1 MSGVPDSLPIAELG
15 RRRRRTLRSWAR
27 RLSVELRYGRR
38 LLWRRFL
45 DATPVGHL
53 RLVLLALLLLSGTFL
68 LSVLVVPQYDRALVL
83 SGRTEVL
90 SMKLDDAA
98 FGMFSFARSVWRA
111 DPDSAAQEGDL
122 EIEILP
128 GTTVRFVRT
137 GRGDVRLTFAAGPA
151 ATTDSR
157 CGSGLRQV
165 GSASFAAVNRPLC
178 ETALVVVR
186 LRPGDEPLVVAL
198 SGGIVVGEE
207 VSQGAGTRPL
217 LLDATA
223 SLLVKHGNWFFRR
236 VCSFDTLENLCD
248 RFVANSV
255 ALSPGDS
262 VRADDHLHSQSSPG
276 LGFIRI
282 DPNEISS
289 GMLFNLAAPAT
300 AFQVQRMQG
309 ETFTVR
315 ESLFDVIEKSP
326 VVRTLNTVV
335 VALGLIWYFVRLT
348 SKDAGRSGDGG
359 KLAAALILASLYTPN
374 MAYAQQALIRA
385 EDTGQA
391 LLRSRG
397 ERCYAVTP
405 SHVLGAE
412 TSVLA
417 TAPGRER
424 GEGDLLSRIPSAPE
438 AIALIALRGIPLSVC
453 PVFEGAVSLDTL
465 LRSHSEATLRLVRA
479 DGSID
484 QLPLLVG
491 SVEVETLE
499 VRSAAGSLAQ
509 GMSGGTVLIANQ
521 PAGLLFDV
529 TDEGHTGRVGR
540 WDRISERLLPHLT
553 NAIPAEAAR
562 APAGSVAYEILRSNA
577 APIAPENKVS
587 SLQGDGPGPWRVTAE
602 GRIDLIIKV
611 SAPFS
616 GIVLDLTALPDPPQT
631 LEMLG
636 SRSASGPWQ
645 SLANLALEPGDTI
658 QQRRFPPVAL
668 SYVLI
673 RAYVSTARKTVA
685 IARLSL
691 IPK

>member
-1 MSGVPDSLPIAELG
+1 MRG
-15 RRRRRTLRSWAR
+15 WAR
-27 RLSVELRYGRR
+27 RLSVQVRYGHR
-38 LLWRRFL
+38 LLWRGLL
-45 DATPVGHL
+45 DATPAGHL
-53 RLVLLALLLLSGTFL
+53 RLLLLTSLLLSGSFL
-68 LSVLVVPQYDRALVL
+68 LGVLVVPQYDRALVL

-90 SMKLDDAA
+90 SMKLDDDA
-98 FGMFSFARSVWRA
+98 FGILGFARSVWRA
-111 DPDSAAQEGDL
+111 GMDSPAQETDL
-122 EIEILP
+122 ELEILS

-137 GRGDVRLTFAAGPA
+137 GRGDLRLTFAAGPMA
-151 ATTDSR
+151 VIDPG
-157 CGSGLRQV
+157 CDSGLRRV

-178 ETALVVVR
+178 EAALVVVR
-186 LRPGDEPLVVAL
+186 LRTGDEPLVVAL

-217 LLDATA
+217 LLEATA

-236 VCSFDTLENLCD
+236 VCSLDTLENLCD
-248 RFVANSV
+248 RFVAASV
-255 ALSPGDS
+255 SLSPGDS
-262 VRADDHLHSQSSPG
+262 VRADDHSRSQSPAG

-282 DPNEISS
+282 DPNELNS
-289 GMLFNLAAPAT
+289 GMMFNLAAPAS

-335 VALGLIWYFVRLT
+335 VALGLIWYFLRLT
-348 SKDAGRSGDGG
+348 SKDADRTGDGG
-359 KLAAALILASLYTPN
+359 KLVAALLVASLYAP
-374 MAYAQQALIRA
+374 AFAQAQQALIRA

-397 ERCYAVTP
+397 DRCYAVTP
-405 SHVLGAE
+405 SLVLGSE

-453 PVFEGAVSLDTL
+453 PAFEGVVSLDTL
-465 LRSHSEATLRLVRA
+465 LRSHSEATLRLVRT

-499 VRSAAGSLAQ
+499 VRSASGSLAQ

-587 SLQGDGPGPWRVTAE
+587 SLQGDGPGPWRVTAD
-602 GRIDLIIKV
+602 GRIDIVLKV

-616 GIVLDLTALPDPPQT
+616 GIALDLSSLPDPPQT
-631 LEMLG
+631 LEVLG
-636 SRSASGPWQ
+636 SRSAIGPWQ
-645 SLANLALEPGDTI
+645 SLAYLALEPGDTTK
-658 QQRRFPPVAL
+658 QRRFPPVAL

-673 RAYVSTARKTVA
+673 RAYAPTARKTVA

-691 IPK
+691 LPK